1 MFKKLNLQFSFFNQD
16 WPESKYHSVLGIPHS
31 SYIREHLKAY
41 LVIENGGEL
50 GLDLQSLLVS
60 HCWALRHVVSMHFG
74 WLHWQLVSFWD
85 SWEIFA
91 SAPKALVLSTNSFS
105 LTDCQQAFPCG
116 IVTSD
121 GIVYLMPCRTAILI
135 FSKHLSRDAS
145 TINIHILLGLL
156 LCYLLINLKYVLVIL
171 LCCWDDSWDVSHC
184 HKEERRCHCSGHLV
198 HL

>member
-1 MFKKLNLQFSFFNQD
+1 M
-16 WPESKYHSVLGIPHS
+16 
-31 SYIREHLKAY
+31 
-41 LVIENGGEL
+41 

-145 TINIHILLGLL
+145 TSNTEISSASRFLNKNSGPE
-156 LCYLLINLKYVLVIL
+156 VLWALVFQCKGPLRI
-171 LCCWDDSWDVSHC
+171 C
-184 HKEERRCHCSGHLV
+184 RGGAHLAV
-198 HL
+198 PSLQTNH